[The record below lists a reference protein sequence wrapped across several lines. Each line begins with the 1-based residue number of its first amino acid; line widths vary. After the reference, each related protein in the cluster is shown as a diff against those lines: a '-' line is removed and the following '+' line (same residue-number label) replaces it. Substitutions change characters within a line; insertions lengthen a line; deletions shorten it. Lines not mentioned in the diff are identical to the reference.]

1 MSGVPRRCTPGTISV
16 GGSAISAADATGI
29 GRAVPGQPV
38 GRLGRR
44 RGGRSSAGRAPG
56 CGPGGRGFKSRR
68 SPSRLLACPAILGL
82 VSKQNVEVVRRA
94 WEAFVRRE
102 DETAYALY
110 DPEVA
115 IKSWVDGR
123 VYHGLEG
130 VRDFFGDWLSAWRRW
145 DSDLE
150 ELIDAGDDVI
160 A

>member
-1 MSGVPRRCTPGTISV
+1 M
-16 GGSAISAADATGI
+16 
-29 GRAVPGQPV
+29 
-38 GRLGRR
+38 
-44 RGGRSSAGRAPG
+44 
-56 CGPGGRGFKSRR
+56 
-68 SPSRLLACPAILGL
+68 LACPAILGL

-94 WEAFVRRE
+94 WEAFVRRD

-130 VRDFFGDWLSAWRRW
+130 VRDFFGDWLAAWRQW

-160 A
+160 ALMHVRAKGRYSGVPVEWRQAHLWTLRDGRLARLRVYDSRDEALEAIKPGDREPSDEEH